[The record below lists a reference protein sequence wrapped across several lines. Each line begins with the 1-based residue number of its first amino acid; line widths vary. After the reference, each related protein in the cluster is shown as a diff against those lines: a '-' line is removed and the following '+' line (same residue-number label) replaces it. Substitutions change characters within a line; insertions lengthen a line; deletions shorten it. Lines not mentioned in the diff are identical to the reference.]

1 MGNGTQLNM
10 LFSCAPWLSLER
22 INDMLT
28 QLEVSLQTDSSD
40 KESCVYIIGIATDA
54 SREEVTFRVRSNTF
68 IHRPEA
74 RVSING
80 ESTYNTGSRAHTGQF
95 WNTAEVGM
103 ARFTAMR
110 AMRMLRIRLIIL
122 CLWIATKNATH

>member
-1 MGNGTQLNM
+1 MAK
-10 LFSCAPWLSLER
+10 APTTLAVGPH
-22 INDMLT
+22 N
-28 QLEVSLQTDSSD
+28 
-40 KESCVYIIGIATDA
+40 
-54 SREEVTFRVRSNTF
+54 
-68 IHRPEA
+68 
-74 RVSING
+74 
-80 ESTYNTGSRAHTGQF
+80 GQF